1 MADLSAAEIA
11 RQGAV
16 TRGTHEEQARA
27 WDRWCEYA
35 KMCGFEDDIFLDHC
49 QKHQRIRI
57 LGAFA
62 QAMREARFSGPS
74 YETLA
79 ETTVRN
85 AISYVAA
92 TFRDNDRGNPTLD
105 EDGELARLLSRQF
118 RAYRNKDPPVKQQK
132 ALPCCVLKE
141 LAHMDATE
149 TQRAIAQLAIG
160 GFFFACRSCE
170 YLKVPQAEKRRTDIL
185 RLRCVRFFRQGR
197 EIPHSHLDL
206 ERAECV
212 SITFEMQKKD
222 EKADTVNQ
230 LASGDAV
237 LCPVRSWAAIV
248 KRIRRYPGSND
259 GTPVSSV
266 WSNGKL
272 EHITSRMLVNA
283 LEAAV
288 EAVGN
293 DVINIQKG
301 EIGTHSIRSGAAMS
315 MYLGEVPVYTIMML
329 GRWSSDAFLRYI
341 RKQVEQFSHN
351 VSRKMIKHQFHR
363 HVPQVDRTISRHD
376 PRQRNHPS
384 NEQTRVNFGGDASR
398 RMRMPALP
406 LYS

>member
-1 MADLSAAEIA
+1 
-11 RQGAV
+11 
-16 TRGTHEEQARA
+16 
-27 WDRWCEYA
+27 
-35 KMCGFEDDIFLDHC
+35 
-49 QKHQRIRI
+49 
-57 LGAFA
+57 
-62 QAMREARFSGPS
+62 
-74 YETLA
+74 
-79 ETTVRN
+79 
-85 AISYVAA
+85 
-92 TFRDNDRGNPTLD
+92 
-105 EDGELARLLSRQF
+105 
-118 RAYRNKDPPVKQQK
+118 
-132 ALPCCVLKE
+132 
-141 LAHMDATE
+141 
-149 TQRAIAQLAIG
+149 
-160 GFFFACRSCE
+160 
-170 YLKVPQAEKRRTDIL
+170 
-185 RLRCVRFFRQGR
+185 
-197 EIPHSHLDL
+197 
-206 ERAECV
+206 
-212 SITFEMQKKD
+212 MQKKD

-230 LASGDAV
+230 LASGDVV

-248 KRIRRYPGSND
+248 KRIRRYPGSDD

-351 VSRKMIKHQFHR
+351 VSRKMILHQFHR